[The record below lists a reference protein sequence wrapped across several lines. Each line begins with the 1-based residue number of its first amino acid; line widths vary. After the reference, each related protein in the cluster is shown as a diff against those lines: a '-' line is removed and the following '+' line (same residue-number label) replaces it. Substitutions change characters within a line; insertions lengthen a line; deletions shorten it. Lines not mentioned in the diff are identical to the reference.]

1 MRPVLDAP
9 PSLDFSAQFQL
20 LNLRPYKRLEE
31 KRQYSGD
38 VLVLKRSTLS
48 KALCKR
54 PQHCWMLHD
63 VSVCT
68 PCCMLLRVV
77 GSCCPKFETGQTF
90 SYVQTDAT
98 TPKIV
103 GLTMLG
109 VVASVLA
116 EVYKRT
122 QQHQTSLAQQFWE
135 LLRPF
140 ARGLSWKKWNG
151 GKCSSMF

>member
-20 LNLRPYKRLEE
+20 LNLRPYKILEE

-38 VLVLKRSTLS
+38 VLVLQRSTLS
-48 KALCKR
+48 KAPCKW
-54 PQHCWMLHD
+54 PQHCWMLYD
-63 VSVCT
+63 ASVCT
-68 PCCMLLRVV
+68 PCCTLLRVV
-77 GSCCPKFETGQTF
+77 GSCCAKFETGQTF

-116 EVYKRT
+116 DV
-122 QQHQTSLAQQFWE
+122 
-135 LLRPF
+135 
-140 ARGLSWKKWNG
+140 
-151 GKCSSMF
+151 